1 MSGVDLLFQLFS
13 LLLGLSIAEL
23 LAGLARSWR
32 ISTGATKTGVQV
44 RIGWLVPLL
53 GFLLLCDQ
61 THFWVSAYGIRT
73 LLTFNYWTLL
83 IILAIIGGYYILSTF
98 VFPDDPSDWPNFD
111 DYYLATNRI
120 VIGGMFAVNLA
131 TLVHLGVQ
139 ILRGLDPSTLPFA
152 HHWTSLTAVFLYF
165 PGLIAL
171 WFVKSPRANTC
182 LLLFMIM
189 LLLIGALGQTLSS
202 AAPA

>member
-1 MSGVDLLFQLFS
+1 MTGTDLLFQLFS

-23 LAGLARSWR
+23 LSGLGRSWR
-32 ISTGATKTGVQV
+32 ISAGATKVTTHV

-61 THFWVSAYGIRT
+61 THFWVSAYGIRSQ
-73 LLTFNYWTLL
+73 LAFNYWTLL
-83 IILAIIGGYYILSTF
+83 VILAIIGGYYVLSTF
-98 VFPDDPSDWPNFD
+98 VFPDDPADWPDFD

-131 TLVHLGVQ
+131 TLLDLGYQ
-139 ILRGLDPSTLPFA
+139 ISRGLDPSTLPFA
-152 HHWTSLTAVFLYF
+152 QHWTSLTAVFLYF

-171 WFVKSPRANTC
+171 WFVKSPKANAA
-182 LLLFMIM
+182 LLLFMIG
-189 LLLIGALGQTLSS
+189 LLLLGALG
-202 AAPA
+202 PAL